1 MRASSYY
8 SGTQSSGSVKIQKAP
23 KLSVKG
29 KNVIIV
35 DDVAD
40 SGITLGAVV
49 KYIKGLNL
57 LSVKTCVFLDKP
69 DGRRIPFSADYSA
82 LKAGGEFVIGY
93 GMDYK
98 ERFRNLPFVAVLKES
113 VYS

>member
-49 KYIKGLNL
+49 KYIKGLNP

-69 DGRRIPFSADYSA
+69 GSRRIPFSADYSA
-82 LKAGGEFVIGY
+82 LKAGGEFVVGY